1 MKKVL
6 SLISIIGFLS
16 ITYYSANTFI
26 KNESSVLKEKS
37 EVSKS
42 MEKSLPLMI
51 FDIFQVY
58 VN

>member
-1 MKKVL
+1 MKKIL
-6 SLISIIGFLS
+6 SLFSIIGFLS
-16 ITYYSANTFI
+16 ITYYSVDSFS
-26 KNESSVLKEKS
+26 KNESSVLEEKS